1 MQKIGT
7 LDKRVHLLGYK
18 DVKNSNG
25 FYEQQF
31 VDLVGHPVY
40 ARIDE
45 NTVVQYGD
53 NLYNVITAIDPY
65 MRHEKLELMVNQRK
79 RGAIDDD

>member
-1 MQKIGT
+1 MKVTIRYRKG
-7 LDKRVHLLGYK
+7 
-18 DVKNSNG
+18 
-25 FYEQQF
+25 
-31 VDLVGHPVY
+31 
-40 ARIDE
+40 IDE